1 MGRLIRKR
9 TLMLKNVEN
18 QNIKIYIE
26 HWVFKIKLFP
36 IGSEVQMF
44 NFQIQDFVTL
54 RKARQSFFKKTLEGS
69 SPNSN
74 YN

>member
-1 MGRLIRKR
+1 MGTLIQKR
-9 TLMLKNVEN
+9 TFLKNVEN

-26 HWVFKIKLFP
+26 HWIFLIQLFP

-44 NFQIQDFVTL
+44 NFEIQDSVTL
-54 RKARQSFFKKTLEGS
+54 RKAQQSFFKKTLQHS

-74 YN
+74 YY